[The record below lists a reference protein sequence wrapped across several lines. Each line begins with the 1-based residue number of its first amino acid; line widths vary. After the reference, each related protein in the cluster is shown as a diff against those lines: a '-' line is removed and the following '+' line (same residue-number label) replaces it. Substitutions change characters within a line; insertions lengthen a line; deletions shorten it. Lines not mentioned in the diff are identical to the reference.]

1 MTGTEPESGS
11 EKRRPGNAPSPRE
24 GRKKAPHCGTIS
36 IISPISQFRAV
47 QIFTS
52 ESVDTF
58 SLRPIFA
65 ISAELTPAAC
75 CKSFFFISKSIRSFQ
90 SFLYEIISKCTHK
103 NSFTSISVDELN
115 SQYLSE
121 FYRFPQIRLG
131 CLVPMLN
138 RCTNGSILLFCLAF
152 CDNMGIPL
160 RRLRRYP
167 LMVDVHT

>member
-1 MTGTEPESGS
+1 MP
-11 EKRRPGNAPSPRE
+11 RPPGKGAKKPRTV
-24 GRKKAPHCGTIS
+24 GTIS

-58 SLRPIFA
+58 SLRPIFP

-90 SFLYEIISKCTHK
+90 SFLYEIISKYTHKK

-160 RRLRRYP
+160 RRLRRYS
-167 LMVDVHT
+167 LMFDVHT